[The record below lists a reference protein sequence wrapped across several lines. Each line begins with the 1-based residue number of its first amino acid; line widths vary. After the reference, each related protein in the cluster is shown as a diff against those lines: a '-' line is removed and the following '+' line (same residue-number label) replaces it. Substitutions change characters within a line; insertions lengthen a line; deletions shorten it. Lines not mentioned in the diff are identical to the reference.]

1 MDAYALLC
9 YNDRTDGNSRCCSGV
24 RRSRGRRPGDKK
36 TEWSSRLARSLGIR
50 LPMLSAQEDFE
61 HLIED
66 LCENELGPES
76 LVQMRGRRGQRQ
88 QGVDVYGQPPG
99 LAGAYLGYQCKA
111 YAVDNPLTKAK
122 VWDEVNKAKTFPL
135 SPFVKLVIAITHPRN
150 TTEQDVIST
159 VSDENQRQGSF
170 PVEGMFWDDIERKL
184 ALYPRLLIDH
194 YPGLLTTITNTAV
207 ARALVNTPLH
217 LAYVALPP
225 RTEPSQLEIELRLR
239 GIRLVNLDDAGG
251 LNGLGRPAPDGYL
264 YYWVGE
270 ETGVARPEIKRFA
283 RSLAASLQQGA
294 PVFIVAP
301 PDVWDLV
308 YEQLDLPQEAH
319 IRYFPSS
326 TNVVSIAQTMFRRV
340 FSRGYERRGALTTVR
355 MSAHSAGLQCEGLLD
370 LDWQPLID
378 NQAVPKQFP
387 TPEVWETRLVPA
399 LLDVKQQI
407 ASLPKQ
413 TALVVDAILPLPAAV
428 AVGYHLNLGI
438 ATLVAQGR
446 EAGASRRACQ
456 FWYSDAAAGPAQPR
470 YFEKQLTDRKPMSA
484 ILELTTFTRI
494 GADIDRFTH
503 AYPVPADLW
512 GVIERNENATTN
524 IAEAEAVAYAEF
536 VARTARVL
544 NGRGVSDLHLF
555 VRAPAALGLLIGHR
569 LRNCGRL
576 HLYWYDNPTYRYA
589 CTLA

>member
-1 MDAYALLC
+1 
-9 YNDRTDGNSRCCSGV
+9 
-24 RRSRGRRPGDKK
+24 
-36 TEWSSRLARSLGIR
+36 
-50 LPMLSAQEDFE
+50 MLSTQEDIE

-66 LCENELGPES
+66 LCETEWGPES

-99 LAGAYLGYQCKA
+99 LAGAYVGYQCKA
-111 YAVDNPLTKAK
+111 HAVDNPLTKAK
-122 VWDEVNKAKTFPL
+122 VWEEVNKAKTFPL

-150 TTEQDVIST
+150 TAEQDIISA

-170 PVEGMFWDDIERKL
+170 SVEGMFWDDIERKL

-194 YPGLLTTITNTAV
+194 YPDLLAAITNSAV

-217 LAYVALPP
+217 LAYLALPP
-225 RTEPSQLEIELRLR
+225 QTEPSQLEIELRLR
-239 GIRLVNLDDAGG
+239 GIRLVHLDDAGG
-251 LNGLGRPAPDGYL
+251 LSGLDRPAPDGYL
-264 YYWVGE
+264 YYWAVV
-270 ETGVARPEIKRFA
+270 ETGVARQEIKRFA
-283 RSLAASLQQGA
+283 RSLAASQQQGA

-301 PDVWDLV
+301 PEVWDSV
-308 YEQLDLPQEAH
+308 CEQLDLPQEAH
-319 IRYFPSS
+319 IHYFPSS
-326 TNVVSIAQTMFRRV
+326 TNVVSIAQAMFQHV
-340 FSRGYERRGALTTVR
+340 FSRGYERRGALTTIR

-378 NQAVPKQFP
+378 NQAAPKRFP
-387 TPEVWETRLVPA
+387 TPEAWEARLLPA
-399 LLDVKQQI
+399 LLDVKQQV
-407 ASLPKQ
+407 AGLPKQ
-413 TALVVDAILPLPAAV
+413 TALVVDAVLPLPAAV

-446 EAGASRRACQ
+446 EAGASKRAHQ
-456 FWYSDAAAGPAQPR
+456 FWYSDAEARHAQPR

-494 GADIDRFTH
+494 EADIDRFTH
-503 AYPVPADLW
+503 AYPIQADLW
-512 GVIERNENATTN
+512 GVIERSENATGN
-524 IAEAEAVAYAEF
+524 MAEAEAVAYAEF
-536 VARTARVL
+536 VAQTARGL

-555 VRAPAALGLLIGHR
+555 VRAPAALGLFIGHR

-589 CTLA
+589 FSLT